1 MRKGH
6 KKSGQEIIMT
16 DRNTHRVMLV
26 KGKAGAEKLEDDKEK
41 EIQDMWNKVAEKT
54 SVKKSHET
62 QFLML
67 GDILT
72 VIIFYT

>member
-1 MRKGH
+1 
-6 KKSGQEIIMT
+6 MT

-26 KGKAGAEKLEDDKEK
+26 KGKVGAEKLEDEKEK

>member
-1 MRKGH
+1 
-6 KKSGQEIIMT
+6 
-16 DRNTHRVMLV
+16 MLV
-26 KGKAGAEKLEDDKEK
+26 KGKFGADKLEDEKEK

-54 SVKKSHET
+54 SVKKPHET

-72 VIIFYT
+72 VKILYN

>member
-1 MRKGH
+1 MRRTE
-6 KKSGQEIIMT
+6 KSGQEVI
-16 DRNTHRVMLV
+16 RVMIV
-26 KGKAGAEKLEDDKEK
+26 RGKLGGETLEDEKEK

>member
-1 MRKGH
+1 MRRTE
-6 KKSGQEIIMT
+6 KSGQEVIMT
-16 DRNTHRVMLV
+16 DINKHRDMIVR
-26 KGKAGAEKLEDDKEK
+26 GKLGGETLEDEKEK

>member
-1 MRKGH
+1 MRRTE
-6 KKSGQEIIMT
+6 KSGQEVI
-16 DRNTHRVMLV
+16 RVMIV
-26 KGKAGAEKLEDDKEK
+26 RGKLGGETLEDEKEK

-72 VIIFYT
+72 VIIYLHLAICLG

>member
-1 MRKGH
+1 MIVR
-6 KKSGQEIIMT
+6 
-16 DRNTHRVMLV
+16 
-26 KGKAGAEKLEDDKEK
+26 GKLGGETLEDEKEK